1 MGMKADQLEEIRQGT
16 RPHMMLQPERVQHS
30 KYQQSQPCLPLF
42 GFPKPRFQDVGSYGL
57 ALAGGDEHCFSG
69 DELIPPLHA
78 GFVFP
83 GL

>member
-42 GFPKPRFQDVGSYGL
+42 GFPKPRFRMSVPTGL
-57 ALAGGDEHCFSG
+57 RLQVAMNTAFR
-69 DELIPPLHA
+69 A
-78 GFVFP
+78 MN
-83 GL
+83 